1 ARIKSPR
8 TGNRSVKII
17 GVSGAESWDRAAT
30 LRPGC
35 RKKAVRMYD
44 AANVA
49 KSAIKDEVRVS
60 IRAGLQIAF
69 DDFSSIEGNDDHVA
83 WLHRGVG
90 NAGRLYHHFVA
101 GAVDAT
107 DVAPS
112 LDDEAF
118 RDELQVRSANLFF
131 ESFQHLSVPIS
142 KPLMNTNKHESES
155 NQ

>member
-1 ARIKSPR
+1 
-8 TGNRSVKII
+8 
-17 GVSGAESWDRAAT
+17 
-30 LRPGC
+30 
-35 RKKAVRMYD
+35 
-44 AANVA
+44 
-49 KSAIKDEVRVS
+49 
-60 IRAGLQIAF
+60 
-69 DDFSSIEGNDDHVA
+69 
-83 WLHRGVG
+83 

-155 NQ
+155 NQFVFIRVHSWFPGKVVFQSNLIWAFSFARASARLGSRPLRRSMTCLSTLGSNGTG